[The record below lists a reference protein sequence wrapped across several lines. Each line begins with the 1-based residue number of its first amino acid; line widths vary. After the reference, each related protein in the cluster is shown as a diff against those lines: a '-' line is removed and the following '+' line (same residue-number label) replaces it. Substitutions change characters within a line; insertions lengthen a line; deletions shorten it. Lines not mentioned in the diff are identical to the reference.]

1 VVVNTSMQERSR
13 LGRILIVDD
22 DPHVGE
28 ILSQYLGDEG
38 YEVESA
44 VDAKSALRAIAA
56 KEPALVILDVR
67 LPDQS
72 GLEALAAMRS
82 QGSAAPVIM
91 LTGLADELDR
101 VLGLELGADDYV
113 TKPFSAR
120 EVLARIRTVLRRT
133 RGGTSSGEQSIAAG
147 EIEIDPAAQE
157 ARVAGE
163 MVPLTRTEFRILA
176 VLARHPGRTFER
188 NQLLE
193 AIGADVD
200 VLDRTLDK
208 HVTNLRRKL
217 NLHGAPDGSIV
228 TVHGV
233 GYKLARDPQRA
244 AARAQ

>member
-1 VVVNTSMQERSR
+1 MKTVPERLR
-13 LGRILIVDD
+13 LGRILVVDD

-38 YEVESA
+38 YDVERA
-44 VDAKSALRAIAA
+44 VDAKSALRAVAA
-56 KEPALVILDVR
+56 EEPALVILDVR

-72 GLEALAAMRS
+72 GLEALAALRS

-91 LTGLADELDR
+91 LTGLADELDK

-113 TKPFSAR
+113 TKPFSPR

-133 RGGTSSGEQSIAAG
+133 RSATSSDEKAIAVG

-163 MVPLTRTEFRILA
+163 MVSLTRTEFRILT

-193 AIGADVD
+193 AIGADID

-217 NLHGAPDGSIV
+217 NLHGASDGNIV

-233 GYKLARDPQRA
+233 GYKMARVPQRA
-244 AARAQ
+244 AARDQ

>member
-1 VVVNTSMQERSR
+1 MHDPTSERSR
-13 LGRILIVDD
+13 LGRILVVDD
-22 DPHVGE
+22 DPNVGE

-38 YEVESA
+38 YDVERA
-44 VDAKSALRAIAA
+44 ADASGALRAIAA
-56 KEPALVILDVR
+56 MEPTLVILDVR

-91 LTGLADELDR
+91 LTGLTDEVDR
-101 VLGLELGADDYV
+101 VLGLELGADDYIA
-113 TKPFSAR
+113 KPFSAR

-133 RGGTSSGEQSIAAG
+133 RNAASGADHTTAVG
-147 EIEIDPAAQE
+147 DIEIDPVAQE
-157 ARVAGE
+157 ARFAGN
-163 MVPLTRTEFRILA
+163 VLPLTRTEFRILA
-176 VLARHPGRTFER
+176 VLARQPGRTFGR

-193 AIGADVD
+193 SIGADVD

-217 NLHGAPDGSIV
+217 RLHGASDESIV

-233 GYKLARDPQRA
+233 GYKLARLPQRA
-244 AARAQ
+244 AARDQ